1 MPLFLPSAN
10 IYQQTR
16 AGQHA
21 NISKQNIKKY
31 LPFYSH
37 QRHILKYP
45 PQNKTMKHS
54 QEHSEFILLNIT
66 PSPHQKHQKPD
77 VKLITYMNNENVF
90 DLLIAVVFA
99 MIPWLGGIG
108 PKAQDLVI
116 YFCLG
121 EGRIIPQLHLTPKS
135 CIAASIWSVY
145 RRGGLRGGRSQE
157 VRMVESRGGREAS
170 SGNLGGGVGRKEQET
185 KGGGS
190 HAVVT
195 RGC

>member
-135 CIAASIWSVY
+135 CIAAFIWSVY

-157 VRMVESRGGREAS
+157 VRMVESRGGGKHLQATLEEAWEERS
-170 SGNLGGGVGRKEQET
+170 RRRKGEGVMQL
-185 KGGGS
+185 
-190 HAVVT
+190 
-195 RGC
+195 